1 METTTTNNNFKSE
14 EYFINMGPQ
23 HPATH
28 GVLRL
33 LLTIDGEIIKKVEPD
48 LGYIHRSIEKMCER
62 DSYQQIVHLTD
73 RMDYLSSHINNE
85 AVCLVVE
92 NALEIEVPE
101 RVKVIRTIIG
111 ELTRLASHQLW
122 WGVMGMDVG
131 ALTTYFYGFRD
142 RELINDIFEETCGAR
157 LTMNY
162 NIPGGLMFDIHP
174 NFVKRVKDFITH
186 FKTKLPEYDRLL
198 TGNVI
203 FQKRMRGV
211 GILTKEDA
219 ISFGASGPVGRG
231 SGYSCDVR
239 KHHPYS
245 ALDKVTFKEA
255 LRTEGDSLARYEVRI
270 QEMWE
275 SMSIIEQ
282 LIDNIPEGDF
292 KVATKAVIKLPKG
305 EYYQKVEAARGELGV
320 YVVSTGTKNPYRLKF
335 RSPGFSNLS
344 LLNHIAVGGK
354 IGDLVASM
362 ATLDIV
368 VPDIDRQ
375 NKYNEYIIK
384 YHKNY
389 LRFTFRVYA

>member
-1 METTTTNNNFKSE
+1 MTDTAATNNFKSE

-85 AVCLVVE
+85 AVCLTVE
-92 NALEIEVPE
+92 NALGLEIPE

-111 ELTRLASHQLW
+111 ELTRIASHNLW

-174 NFVKRVKDFITH
+174 NFVKRVKDFIVH
-186 FKTKLPEYDRLL
+186 FKTKLPEYDQLL
-198 TGNVI
+198 TNNVI
-203 FQKRMRGV
+203 FQKRMKGV
-211 GILTKEDA
+211 GILSKEDA
-219 ISFGASGPVGRG
+219 ISYGASGPVARG

-245 ALDKVTFKEA
+245 ALDTVSFNESLKTA
-255 LRTEGDSLARYEVRI
+255 GDSLARYEVRI

-282 LIDNIPEGDF
+282 LIDNIPSGEY
-292 KVATKAVIKLPKG
+292 KVGTNAVIKLPKG
-305 EYYQKVEAARGELGV
+305 EFYQKVETARGELGV
-320 YVVSTGTKNPYRLKF
+320 FIISTGTKNPYRVKF
-335 RSPGFSNLS
+335 RSPGLSNLS
-344 LLNHIAVGGK
+344 LLNEIAVGGK

-362 ATLDIV
+362 ATLDLVI
-368 VPDIDRQ
+368 PDIDR
-375 NKYNEYIIK
+375 
-384 YHKNY
+384 
-389 LRFTFRVYA
+389 

>member
-1 METTTTNNNFKSE
+1 
-14 EYFINMGPQ
+14 
-23 HPATH
+23 
-28 GVLRL
+28 
-33 LLTIDGEIIKKVEPD
+33 
-48 LGYIHRSIEKMCER
+48 
-62 DSYQQIVHLTD
+62 
-73 RMDYLSSHINNE
+73 MDYLSSHINNE
-85 AVCLVVE
+85 AVCLAVE
-92 NALEIEVPE
+92 NALEVDVPE

-111 ELTRLASHQLW
+111 ELTRIASHTLW

-131 ALTTYFYGFRD
+131 ALTTYFLGFRD

-162 NIPGGLMFDIHP
+162 NIPGGLMYDIHP
-174 NFVKRVKDFITH
+174 NFIKRVKDFIAH
-186 FKTKLPEYDRLL
+186 FKTKLPEYDKLL

-203 FQKRMRGV
+203 FQKRMKGV

-245 ALDKVTFKEA
+245 ALDKVNFKEA
-255 LRTEGDSLARYEVRI
+255 LRTEGDSLARYEVRV

-282 LIDNIPEGDF
+282 LIDNIPEGDY
-292 KVATKAVIKLPKG
+292 KVATNAVIKLPKG
-305 EYYQKVEAARGELGV
+305 EFYQKVEAARGELGV
-320 YVVSTGTKNPYRLKF
+320 YIVSTGTKNPYRLKF

-368 VPDIDRQ
+368 VPDIDR
-375 NKYNEYIIK
+375 
-384 YHKNY
+384 
-389 LRFTFRVYA
+389 

>member
-1 METTTTNNNFKSE
+1 MDTTTITNNFKSE
-14 EYFINMGPQ
+14 EYQINMGPQ

-85 AVCLVVE
+85 AVCLTVE
-92 NALEIEVPE
+92 NALKLEIPD

-111 ELTRLASHQLW
+111 ELTRIASHTLW

-162 NIPGGLMFDIHP
+162 NIPGGLMYNIHP
-174 NFVKRVKDFITH
+174 NFVKRTKEFIAH
-186 FKTKLPEYDRLL
+186 FKTKLPEYDLL
-198 TGNVI
+198 LSNNVI
-203 FQKRMRGV
+203 FRKRMEGI
-211 GILTKEDA
+211 GILSKEDA
-219 ISFGASGPVGRG
+219 ISFGASGPVGRA

-239 KHHPYS
+239 KHHSYS
-245 ALDKVTFKEA
+245 AYDKVSFNEVLK
-255 LRTEGDSLARYEVRI
+255 TEGDTYARYQVRI
-270 QEMWE
+270 LEMWE
-275 SMSIIEQ
+275 SLSIIEQ

-292 KVATKAVIKLPKG
+292 NVKTNTVIKLPEG
-305 EYYQKVEAARGELGV
+305 EYYEKVETARGELGV
-320 YVVSTGTKNPYRLKF
+320 YIISTGTKNPYRMKF

-354 IGDLVASM
+354 IGDLVATM
-362 ATLDIV
+362 ATLDLVI
-368 VPDIDRQ
+368 PDIDR
-375 NKYNEYIIK
+375 
-384 YHKNY
+384 
-389 LRFTFRVYA
+389 

>member
-1 METTTTNNNFKSE
+1 MEKIVNNSFKTE

-33 LLTIDGEIIKKVEPD
+33 ILTIDGEIIKNVEPD

-85 AVCLVVE
+85 AVCLTVE
-92 NALEIEVPE
+92 NALELEITD

-111 ELTRLASHQLW
+111 ELTRIASHCLW

-131 ALTTYFYGFRD
+131 ALTTYFYAFRD

-174 NFVKRVKDFITH
+174 NFVKRTKEFIEH
-186 FKTKLPEYDRLL
+186 FKTKLPEYDKLL

-203 FQKRMRGV
+203 FQKRTKGIGV
-211 GILTKEDA
+211 LIREKA
-219 ISFGASGPVGRG
+219 ISYGASGPVARG
-231 SGYSCDVR
+231 SGFASDIR
-239 KHHPYS
+239 KRHPYS
-245 ALDKVTFKEA
+245 AYDRVNFNEPLF
-255 LRTEGDSLARYEVRI
+255 TEGDSFARYQVRI

-282 LIDNIPEGDF
+282 LIDNIPEGDVQT
-292 KVATKAVIKLPKG
+292 KTKAVIKLPKG
-305 EYYQKVEAARGELGV
+305 EYYQRVETARGELGV
-320 YVVSTGTKNPYRLKF
+320 YVNSTGTKNPYRLKF

-344 LLNHIAVGGK
+344 LLNEITVGGK
-354 IGDLVASM
+354 IGDLVATM
-362 ATLDIV
+362 ATIDIV
-368 VPDIDRQ
+368 VPDIDR
-375 NKYNEYIIK
+375 
-384 YHKNY
+384 
-389 LRFTFRVYA
+389 